1 MKWMY
6 LVPGLLI
13 ALIMAAI
20 LIPVWLHFYR
30 IKKRKFGKCKIK
42 SKLSRFCGL
51 RKYRILE
58 DVRFTV
64 HNKPI
69 VVPYIVVGIFGVLL
83 INIIEDNGTI
93 YGNVD
98 DQHWVCD
105 DEKQKRWYIPN
116 WVKTNE
122 AIVEQIRHGL
132 SKRKVYKTQIDAVT
146 VFPYRKRELSVSTS
160 LPVIRA
166 NKFSSYLHRDRF
178 NKDNNV
184 DIEKMTEIIR
194 QIAAEQ

>member
-1 MKWMY
+1 M
-6 LVPGLLI
+6 
-13 ALIMAAI
+13 
-20 LIPVWLHFYR
+20 
-30 IKKRKFGKCKIK
+30 
-42 SKLSRFCGL
+42 
-51 RKYRILE
+51 
-58 DVRFTV
+58 
-64 HNKPI
+64 
-69 VVPYIVVGIFGVLL
+69 
-83 INIIEDNGTI
+83 
-93 YGNVD
+93 
-98 DQHWVCD
+98 
-105 DEKQKRWYIPN
+105 
-116 WVKTNE
+116 
-122 AIVEQIRHGL
+122 EQIRHGL